1 MIHDFHDNDRKK
13 DGFPLPDYNDLQ
25 IKAVKPTLR
34 SFVRSRGQND
44 HHDIIHKSEKN
55 SKSEI
60 HQKYRF
66 WTSKDHIGHKL

>member
-44 HHDIIHKSEKN
+44 QHDIIHKSEK
-55 SKSEI
+55 K
-60 HQKYRF
+60 
-66 WTSKDHIGHKL
+66 